1 MTVEKTTPTHWESK
15 RLKYVATY
23 NDEVLPEGTDEDRDV
38 DYVEIAGVSLSE
50 GLKEINRL
58 TFGEAPSRAR
68 RVVKSGD
75 VLIST
80 VRTYLK
86 AIAKVDKA
94 SDDLIAST
102 GFCVVRPDKDVDS
115 SYIGWAAK
123 SEQFVEEVVA
133 RSVGV
138 SYPAINA
145 SDLVN
150 IQVPLPPLAT
160 QQRITSFL
168 DEKTAK
174 IDGLIWKK
182 RALLDRLAEK
192 RQALI
197 TQAVTKGLN
206 PDAPMKPSGIDWLGE
221 IPAHWEVRR
230 LNSFCHFQSGKAH
243 EPFIDEEGSFICVNA
258 RYIST
263 NGHTAK
269 HCTVNLTPASNGDIL
284 MVMSDLPN
292 GRALARSFL
301 VDENDKY
308 AVNQRVCRIR
318 PSIGISDF
326 FSYQLNRNPQLMSY
340 DDGKE
345 QTHLSNSAFK
355 LVQLLVP
362 PHEEQEQIVR
372 YLNAVASKTEQTE
385 TMAMRSID
393 LLTEYRSALITSA
406 VTGQIEGLQ

>member
-1 MTVEKTTPTHWESK
+1 MPRADWETVGHQP
-15 RLKYVATY
+15 L
-23 NDEVLPEGTDEDRDV
+23 
-38 DYVEIAGVSLSE
+38 
-50 GLKEINRL
+50 
-58 TFGEAPSRAR
+58 
-68 RVVKSGD
+68 
-75 VLIST
+75 
-80 VRTYLK
+80 
-86 AIAKVDKA
+86 
-94 SDDLIAST
+94 
-102 GFCVVRPDKDVDS
+102 
-115 SYIGWAAK
+115 
-123 SEQFVEEVVA
+123 
-133 RSVGV
+133 
-138 SYPAINA
+138 
-145 SDLVN
+145 
-150 IQVPLPPLAT
+150 PLPPFAT
-160 QQRITSFL
+160 QHRIAAFL

-174 IDGLIWKK
+174 IDGLIAKK

-206 PDAPMKPSGIDWLGE
+206 PDAPMKPSGIDWLGD
-221 IPAHWEVRR
+221 IPAHWEVKR

-269 HCTVNLTPASNGDIL
+269 HCTVNLTPASIGDIL

-318 PSIGISDF
+318 PSKGISDF

-355 LVQLLVP
+355 LVQLLFP
-362 PHEEQEQIVR
+362 PREEQEQIVR
-372 YLNAVASKTEQTE
+372 YLNAVASKNEQTK
-385 TMAMRSID
+385 TLAMRSID